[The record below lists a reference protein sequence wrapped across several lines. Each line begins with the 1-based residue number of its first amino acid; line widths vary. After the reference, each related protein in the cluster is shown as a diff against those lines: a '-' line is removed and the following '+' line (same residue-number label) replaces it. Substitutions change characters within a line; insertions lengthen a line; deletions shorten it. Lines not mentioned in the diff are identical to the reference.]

1 MSAKSAPPCSTL
13 TISSCRSCWGWGKDT
28 YYQVYCGGA
37 SSITAVGP
45 VAENVQPEFPSPIL
59 LLHVIRPFPAC
70 LGAHNGTNTAA
81 VGRRILAN
89 ARAVH
94 LPATTLW
101 TQSRPTFIHSAPRFR
116 HSRDRTRLSCP
127 FIANTNDKGS
137 SHRRGLWLWKLVC
150 LFLDNVARPT
160 SLNTPADSRSCVLA

>member
-59 LLHVIRPFPAC
+59 VLHVIRPFPAC
-70 LGAHNGTNTAA
+70 LGAHDGTNTAA
-81 VGRRILAN
+81 VGRRMSAN
-89 ARAVH
+89 APPFICPPQLYRLNRARLLSIQPHDSATVVTVRVCHVHSSRTPTTRAV
-94 LPATTLW
+94 
-101 TQSRPTFIHSAPRFR
+101 R
-116 HSRDRTRLSCP
+116 
-127 FIANTNDKGS
+127 IAVDCGCGN
-137 SHRRGLWLWKLVC
+137 WCVC
-150 LFLDNVARPT
+150 
-160 SLNTPADSRSCVLA
+160 SLTMWHVPPL